1 MKIRHAGIMKVHAMK
16 YYILFALLALASLP
30 FRANFAQAPSSTPVI
45 LAQSGINC
53 GIKPLPRLGYRIG
66 RCING
71 QWEQVS
77 DRGTSGINCGT
88 KPLPRLG
95 YRIGRCINGQWEQVS
110 DRGTS
115 GINCGI
121 KPLPRIGYRIG
132 RCINGQW
139 EQVSL

>member
-1 MKIRHAGIMKVHAMK
+1 MSSNPDGCRQTTATGIFCNLSSDDQKPLSETLTMKITHVGIMREHAMK
-16 YYILFALLALASLP
+16 NCFLFTLLALALLP
-30 FRANFAQAPSSTPVI
+30 FRATFAQAPFSTPII

-53 GIKPLPRLGYRIG
+53 GI
-66 RCING
+66 
-71 QWEQVS
+71 
-77 DRGTSGINCGT
+77 